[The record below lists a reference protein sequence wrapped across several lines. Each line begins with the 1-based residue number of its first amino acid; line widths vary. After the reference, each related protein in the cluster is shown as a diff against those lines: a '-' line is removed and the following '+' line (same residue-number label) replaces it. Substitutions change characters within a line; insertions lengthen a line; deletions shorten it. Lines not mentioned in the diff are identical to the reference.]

1 MSKMSKYLFLLV
13 FLVLTLLLILSLEGL
28 PEEDYTLP
36 RDPLKGQELFADKG
50 CIKCHSIQG
59 VGGRIGPDLS
69 KGGFNLSLSQIAGIM
84 WNHFPKMNEK
94 MRELKIPRPRFEV
107 TEMADLIAYLYYLNY
122 FDEPGTPAKGRV
134 LFREKGCI
142 KCHSIGGEG
151 GDIGPTL
158 DKIRYYTSPIF
169 MAQTMWNHG
178 LEMNIK
184 MKELDIGWPTFKGNE
199 IVDIISYV
207 QATSKAEVKERVYIL
222 PGSPQ
227 EGKRLF
233 SEKGCIRCHSIRGEG
248 GNVGPD
254 LSKRGLRQSVTQVA
268 GTMWNHGPNMWKKM
282 EEIGIPRPKFSGKEM
297 ADLIAYLY
305 FINYFDEPGNPREGK
320 KLFAQKGCITCH
332 SIRGEGGNV
341 GPELTK
347 SKVSLSPIN
356 AAAEMWNHAPIMEE
370 KMEEKQ
376 LPWPKFDGNEIV
388 DLVEYLRSVRSPD

>member
-1 MSKMSKYLFLLV
+1 MSKNLFLLV
-13 FLVLTLLLILSLEGL
+13 SLALTLLLILSLEGL
-28 PEEDYTLP
+28 PEENYTLP
-36 RDPLKGQELFADKG
+36 KDPLKGQELFINKG

-59 VGGRIGPDLS
+59 VGGKIGPDLG
-69 KGGFNLSLSQIAGIM
+69 KGGFNRSLIQIAGIM
-84 WNHFPKMNEK
+84 WNHSPKMSEK
-94 MRELKIPRPRFEV
+94 MRELKIPRPKFEV

-122 FDEPGTPAKGRV
+122 FDEPGNPLKGKL
-134 LFREKGCI
+134 LFKEKECI
-142 KCHSIGGEG
+142 KCHSIVGEG
-151 GDIGPTL
+151 EDIGPSL
-158 DKIRYYTSPIF
+158 DKTKYYVSPIS

-184 MKELDIGWPTFKGNE
+184 MKELSIGWPTFEGNE

-248 GNVGPD
+248 GNVGPE
-254 LSKRGLRQSVTQVA
+254 LSKRGLRRSATQIA

-282 EEIGIPRPKFSGKEM
+282 KEIGIPRPKFSGKEM

-305 FINYFDEPGNPREGK
+305 FINYFDKPGNPQEGK

-347 SKVSLSPIN
+347 SKASLSPIN
-356 AAAEMWNHAPIMEE
+356 AATEMWNHAPIMEE
-370 KMEEKQ
+370 KMRERL

-388 DLVEYLRSVRSPD
+388 DLLEYLRSVRSPD

>member
-1 MSKMSKYLFLLV
+1 MSKNLFLLV
-13 FLVLTLLLILSLEGL
+13 SLALTLLLILSLEGL
-28 PEEDYTLP
+28 PEENYTLP
-36 RDPLKGQELFADKG
+36 KDPLKGQELFIDKG

-59 VGGRIGPDLS
+59 VGGKIGPDLG
-69 KGGFNLSLSQIAGIM
+69 KGGFNRSLIQIAGIM
-84 WNHFPKMNEK
+84 WNHSPKMSEK
-94 MRELKIPRPRFEV
+94 MRELKIPRPKFEV

-122 FDEPGTPAKGRV
+122 FDEPGNPLKGKL
-134 LFREKGCI
+134 LFKEKECI
-142 KCHSIGGEG
+142 KCHSIVGEG
-151 GDIGPTL
+151 EDIGPSL
-158 DKIRYYTSPIF
+158 DKTKYYVSPIS

-184 MKELDIGWPTFKGNE
+184 MKELSIGWPTFEGNE

-207 QATSKAEVKERVYIL
+207 QATSKVEVKERVYIL

-248 GNVGPD
+248 GNVGPE
-254 LSKRGLRQSVTQVA
+254 LSKRGLRRSATQIA

-282 EEIGIPRPKFSGKEM
+282 KEIGIPRPKFSGKEM

-305 FINYFDEPGNPREGK
+305 FINYFDKPGNPQEGK

-347 SKVSLSPIN
+347 SNASLSPIN
-356 AAAEMWNHAPIMEE
+356 AATGMWNHAPIIEE
-370 KMEEKQ
+370 KMRERL

-388 DLVEYLRSVRSPD
+388 DLLEYLRSVSSPD

>member
-1 MSKMSKYLFLLV
+1 MSKNLFLLV
-13 FLVLTLLLILSLEGL
+13 SRALTLLLILSLEGL
-28 PEEDYTLP
+28 PEENYTLP
-36 RDPLKGQELFADKG
+36 KDPLKGQELFIDKG

-59 VGGRIGPDLS
+59 VGGKIGPDLG
-69 KGGFNLSLSQIAGIM
+69 KGGFNRSLIQIAGIM
-84 WNHFPKMNEK
+84 WNHSPKMSEK
-94 MRELKIPRPRFEV
+94 MRELKIPRPKFEV

-122 FDEPGTPAKGRV
+122 FDEPGNPLKGKL
-134 LFREKGCI
+134 LFKEKECI
-142 KCHSIGGEG
+142 KCHSIVGEG
-151 GDIGPTL
+151 EDIGPSL
-158 DKIRYYTSPIF
+158 DKTKYYVSPIS

-184 MKELDIGWPTFKGNE
+184 MKELSIGWPTFEGNE

-248 GNVGPD
+248 GNVGPE
-254 LSKRGLRQSVTQVA
+254 LSKRGLRRSATQIA

-282 EEIGIPRPKFSGKEM
+282 KEIGIPRPKFSGKEM

-305 FINYFDEPGNPREGK
+305 FINYFDKPGNPQEGK

-341 GPELTK
+341 GPLQECGITL
-347 SKVSLSPIN
+347 L
-356 AAAEMWNHAPIMEE
+356 
-370 KMEEKQ
+370 
-376 LPWPKFDGNEIV
+376 
-388 DLVEYLRSVRSPD
+388 

>member
-1 MSKMSKYLFLLV
+1 MSKNLFLLG
-13 FLVLTLLLILSLEGL
+13 LLGLTLLLILNLEGL
-28 PEEDYTLP
+28 PEENYTLP
-36 RDPLKGQELFADKG
+36 KDPLKGQELFINKG

-59 VGGRIGPDLS
+59 VGGKIGPDLG
-69 KGGFNLSLSQIAGIM
+69 KGGFNSSLIQIAGIM
-84 WNHFPKMNEK
+84 WNHSPKMSDK
-94 MRELKIPRPRFEV
+94 MRELKIPRPKFEV
-107 TEMADLIAYLYYLNY
+107 TEIADLIAYLYYLNY
-122 FDEPGTPAKGRV
+122 FDEPGNPLKGKV
-134 LFREKGCI
+134 LFKEKECI

-151 GDIGPTL
+151 RDIGPSL
-158 DKIRYYTSPIF
+158 DKTRYYVSPIF

-178 LEMNIK
+178 LEMNLK
-184 MKELDIGWPTFKGNE
+184 MKELGIGWPTFEGNE

-207 QATSKAEVKERVYIL
+207 QSASKAEVKERVYIL

-254 LSKRGLRQSVTQVA
+254 LSKRGLRRSATQVA

-305 FINYFDEPGNPREGK
+305 FINYFDELGNPQEGK
-320 KLFAQKGCITCH
+320 KLFAQKGCIMCH

-347 SKVSLSPIN
+347 SKASLSPIN
-356 AAAEMWNHAPIMEE
+356 AATEMWNHAPIIEE
-370 KMEEKQ
+370 KMREKQ
-376 LPWPKFDGNEIV
+376 LPWPKFEGNEII
-388 DLVEYLRSVRSPD
+388 DLLEYLRSVRSPD